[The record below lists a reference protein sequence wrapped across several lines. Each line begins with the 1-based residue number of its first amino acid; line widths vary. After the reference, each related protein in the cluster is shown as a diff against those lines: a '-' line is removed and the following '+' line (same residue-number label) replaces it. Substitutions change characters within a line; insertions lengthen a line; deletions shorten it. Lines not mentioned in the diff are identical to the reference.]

1 MPPGLEKPLLY
12 PSGRG
17 THSVNAVYKKPR
29 IYFGWWTVLVTGV
42 ISGLGHGFY
51 GLGISVFFKDLAQ
64 ELGVSR
70 AITSVAAGVGR
81 LEGGITSPFTGWLV
95 DKYGPKWVI
104 FSGIIVAGVGLVYM
118 RFIHSAGA
126 YIVAWGVLAG
136 VGINIGLTVA
146 VDKSLNDWFV
156 AKRGLAQGIKF
167 GLISL
172 ASVAI
177 LPIAA
182 GLVTSYGWRSTC
194 LLWGFI
200 LLVCAPVSLL
210 FVKQK
215 RPEFYGLLPDGARM
229 EANPHGNVEDK
240 ADEGTHAPIF
250 EEEEY
255 AFKAAIKTRA
265 YWISALALSI
275 FMFVYG
281 AITVHTIPFLTD
293 MGISRTVASA
303 MMSLMVL
310 LTVPSRFLG
319 GIITDYVPKDRLNFL
334 IAVVFFLQA
343 VGIAVFLMN
352 RDRASIYV
360 MFILYGLGSGACPP
374 LFILL
379 MGRYFGRKAFGS
391 ILGSS
396 LALRAPASL
405 VSPVFA
411 GWVYD
416 RTGNYIVAFALFLAL
431 AAFATLLMIFLK
443 PPVPSGREA

>member
-1 MPPGLEKPLLY
+1 M
-12 PSGRG
+12 
-17 THSVNAVYKKPR
+17 V
-29 IYFGWWTVLVTGV
+29 VTGI

-64 ELGVSR
+64 ELGISR

-81 LEGGITSPFTGWLV
+81 LEGGITSPVTGWLV

-104 FSGIIVAGVGLVYM
+104 FSGIIVMAVGLVSM
-118 RFIHSAGA
+118 TSIHSAGA
-126 YIVAWGVLAG
+126 YILAWGVLAG
-136 VGINIGLTVA
+136 VGVNIGLTLA

-167 GLISL
+167 GLISI

-177 LPIAA
+177 IPIAT
-182 GLVTSYGWRSTC
+182 GLVTLYGWRTTC
-194 LLWGFI
+194 LLWG
-200 LLVCAPVSLL
+200 LLLIVSAPLSLL
-210 FVKQK
+210 FVKQR

-229 EANPHGNVEDK
+229 EASPQVRIED
-240 ADEGTHAPIF
+240 ASEEGIQDVPIF

-265 YWISALALSI
+265 YWISTLALSI
-275 FMFVYG
+275 YMSVYG
-281 AITVHTIPFLTD
+281 AISVHTIPFLTD

-319 GIITDYVPKDRLNFL
+319 GTVTDYVRKDRLNYL
-334 IAVVFFLQA
+334 IAMVFFLQA
-343 VGIAVFLMN
+343 LGIALFLLS
-352 RDRASIYV
+352 RDKASIYF

-405 VSPVFA
+405 LSPVFA
-411 GWVYD
+411 GWIYD
-416 RTGNYIVAFALFLAL
+416 RTGNYIMAFALFLAL
-431 AAFATLLMIFLK
+431 TTFATLLMIFLK
-443 PPVPSGREA
+443 PPGPAVKGSNSLS